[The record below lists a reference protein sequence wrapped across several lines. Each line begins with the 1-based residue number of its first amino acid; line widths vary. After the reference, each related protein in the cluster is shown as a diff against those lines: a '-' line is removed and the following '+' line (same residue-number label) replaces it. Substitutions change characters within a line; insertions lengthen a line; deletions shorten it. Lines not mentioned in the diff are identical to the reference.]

1 MPSADVFGHQG
12 APKIDPRSYVKLR
25 NGYMKTGG
33 MVVDMFPGG
42 IELEMLSTSGMK
54 FGDNVELHSDKI
66 GYIDGMIS
74 WVKTRRLGVEF
85 DRTSNN
91 AAKVAA
97 FLKNFHQG

>member
-1 MPSADVFGHQG
+1 MPTSEVFGRQ
-12 APKIDPRSYVKLR
+12 AEPQKDQRSYVKLR

-33 MVVDMFPGG
+33 MVVDIFPGG
-42 IELEMLSTSGMK
+42 IEIEMLSTSGMK

-91 AAKVAA
+91 TAKVAA